1 MEGQY
6 LEWYG
11 NGQIRSDFHFANG
24 RRHGTFEHRLPDG
37 TLKKK
42 EVYIQS
48 VHIPAD
54 IYRRINNKQLTA
66 KDILDMKNAAIR
78 RICLEQLGYARFLA
92 QMEHQII
99 EKDGEYELVRIYWHE
114 REEPICLVKVKCPST
129 GAFYTL
135 RVPPNAQTVKEAVA
149 WTFGLKADEYRPEK
163 ET

>member
-1 MEGQY
+1 VAYRRCSAPAMFLHRRPHGRSVFRVVW
-6 LEWYG
+6 EWP
-11 NGQIRSDFHFANG
+11 NTQRFSFANG

-42 EVYIQS
+42 EVYIQG

-135 RVPPNAQTVKEAVA
+135 RVPRMPK
-149 WTFGLKADEYRPEK
+149 P
-163 ET
+163 